1 MSFVINKEFGYRN
14 QILKIGYWKSQI
26 LLWNMVQGSGHIPPP
41 KLLESTPG
49 TCGTVTQFI
58 SFNWPVVIFSS
69 SLLHSGLQ
77 SSVRLRC
84 AGPFC
89 SFQTSKNNTVST
101 ACADIMNNSTV
112 QPPGVYSPEPS
123 CPAMI
128 STLFTILLSAISV
141 ATFIGNL
148 LVMACFISTQS
159 LRTSTNYYI
168 INMAVSD
175 LLCACFNWLLYA
187 AEGMLT
193 TRVFITGPVATVVC
207 KLGMYFRGISQVVS
221 VLSLVLI
228 AVDRYV
234 AIVFPLKI
242 TIIARGRIRL
252 TLLVLTWIIPVVCG
266 FPYFL
271 YTKIVKVD
279 DQTFCRIVWDK
290 LVGAIFNFTGFL
302 VFYCAPLFAMTI
314 LYIRI
319 VKTVRNRPNT
329 ADKAQDQLAN
339 KRQQQNQKI
348 TKILISIVVAFFICW
363 TPLCIYLALKMF
375 HPDFFVRD
383 KCMVMLALFF
393 YLFPSLSTAINP
405 FILFLFSTNYRQALK
420 SLSLKLCYF
429 FRCRFSSSSA
439 RRVGSSHLEEEDNDV
454 AMSRLHRG
462 ETQRT
467 IIFGNAS

>member
-1 MSFVINKEFGYRN
+1 LISCYLFFLSITQRSSVISTFTLSWTLLLITNNKEQY
-14 QILKIGYWKSQI
+14 
-26 LLWNMVQGSGHIPPP
+26 
-41 KLLESTPG
+41 
-49 TCGTVTQFI
+49 
-58 SFNWPVVIFSS
+58 
-69 SLLHSGLQ
+69 
-77 SSVRLRC
+77 
-84 AGPFC
+84 
-89 SFQTSKNNTVST
+89 VST
-101 ACADIMNNSTV
+101 SPAGIMNNSTV
-112 QPPGVYSPEPS
+112 QPPDVYSPEPS

-128 STLFTILLSAISV
+128 SMLFTVLLSTVSV

-148 LVMACFISTQS
+148 IVMACFVNTQS

-234 AIVFPLKI
+234 AIVFPLKT
-242 TIIARGRIRL
+242 TIFARGRIRL
-252 TLLVLTWIIPVVCG
+252 TLLVLTWIVPVVCG

-279 DQTFCRIVWDK
+279 DQTFCRMVWDK

-348 TKILISIVVAFFICW
+348 TKILISIVAAFFICW

-375 HPDFFVRD
+375 HPDLFVRD
-383 KCMVMLALFF
+383 KCMVMSALFF
-393 YLFPSLSTAINP
+393 YLFPSLSTVINP

-420 SLSLKLCYF
+420 SFSLQLCYF
-429 FRCRFSSSSA
+429 FRCRFLSSTA
-439 RRVGSSHLEEEDNDV
+439 RRVGSSHLEEDNDV

-467 IIFGNAS
+467 TIFGKAS